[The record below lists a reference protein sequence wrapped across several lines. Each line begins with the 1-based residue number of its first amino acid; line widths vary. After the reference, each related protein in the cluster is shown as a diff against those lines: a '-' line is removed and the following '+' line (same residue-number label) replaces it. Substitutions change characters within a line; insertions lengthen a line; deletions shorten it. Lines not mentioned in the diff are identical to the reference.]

1 MKLKFQELLPL
12 PSGYKA
18 KHRNEVRMTEPV
30 CRMAEGWGEGL
41 MRTVVL
47 GSLRDFCLLGQKR
60 KYYLHLYLMSGAMP

>member
-12 PSGYKA
+12 PMG
-18 KHRNEVRMTEPV
+18 EGWG
-30 CRMAEGWGEGL
+30 EGWGEGL

-47 GSLRDFCLLGQKR
+47 GSLRDFCPLGQKR

>member
-12 PSGYKA
+12 PSG
-18 KHRNEVRMTEPV
+18 
-30 CRMAEGWGEGL
+30 EGWGEGL

-47 GSLRDFCLLGQKR
+47 GSLRDFCPLGQKR